1 MLFMLFDIFI
11 GVFFPE
17 SRNVRDRMGIEQ
29 TMMDV
34 LGLSRMRFHLI
45 SQSFFEHDPEVSL
58 LNR

>member
-11 GVFFPE
+11 GVFPE

-45 SQSFFEHDPEVSL
+45 SQFFFEHDPEVSL